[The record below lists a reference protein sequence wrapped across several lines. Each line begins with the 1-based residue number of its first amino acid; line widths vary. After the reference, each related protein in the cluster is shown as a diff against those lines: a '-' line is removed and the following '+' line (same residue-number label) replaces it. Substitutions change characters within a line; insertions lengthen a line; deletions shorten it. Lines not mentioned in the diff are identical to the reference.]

1 MKLSKDQILFIDKAL
16 ADAGFMYHDIRYEV
30 TDHIAAA
37 LEQQEGDFNT
47 AFTSYVAVHG
57 SELFKIERQF
67 VKIAMRK
74 TIIALCKNLL
84 RPWAII
90 SVAAITTLGM
100 YAHNF
105 YERADVAD
113 MLQQIFYAVLITT
126 LMLPVYK
133 YFAGKPVYTA
143 VAKAAGTLGLVV
155 CIGFPSLRLHRL
167 LRNSDLLFT
176 YHGLLITVAIALL
189 ITVVKL
195 ERTYKLRYHGI

>member
-1 MKLSKDQILFIDKAL
+1 MKLSKDQILFIDRAL

-57 SELFKIERQF
+57 SELFTIKRQF
-67 VKIAMRK
+67 VKIAMRRA
-74 TIIALCKNLL
+74 IIALFKNLL
-84 RPWAII
+84 RSWAII
-90 SVAAITTLGM
+90 SVAAVTALGM

-113 MLQQIFYAVLITT
+113 TLQQVFYMVLFIT
-126 LMLPVYK
+126 LMLPFYR
-133 YFAGKPVYTA
+133 YFKGKPVYTA
-143 VAKAAGTLGLVV
+143 VAKAAGTLGLVI
-155 CIGFPSLRLHRL
+155 CIGFPSLRVHRL
-167 LRNSDLLFT
+167 LRNSDLIFT
-176 YHGLLITVAIALL
+176 YYGLLITVAIALL
-189 ITVVKL
+189 ITVLKL